1 MTLNISTLGGGS
13 GQPPII
19 IGLVKLLHDMNVN
32 INAVVGTWDSGG
44 SSGKLRDLYGI
55 MPPGDILK
63 CIMAFVPPDHR
74 NCSNMLLRRFD
85 ATYPKIYNH
94 NAGNLLLSSLEK
106 ETSPIAA
113 IRTLEKIVNAKGHVY
128 PITEHDTNLK
138 AEMTRVK
145 SVIVENEKEIGE
157 RLKNGYKITKLWL
170 DPNTD
175 KLPAL
180 DILERTDVLIISP
193 GSIFTSIIPHFTID
207 KIRKACKQ
215 IPIKIVCANFV
226 ERTLNTQE
234 FIDAMNIWT
243 GIEPTHAIF
252 NNNPITVKTYEE
264 ANLNPLTIP
273 EDCEISGVKC
283 ISRPIIKRHRRLIR
297 HDPKRT
303 ASAIFEILS
312 RKKVI

>member
-1 MTLNISTLGGGS
+1 MD
-13 GQPPII
+13 
-19 IGLVKLLHDMNVN
+19 VDV
-32 INAVVGTWDSGG
+32 NAVVGTWDSGG

-63 CIMAFVPPDHR
+63 CIMAFVPPKYRDY
-74 NCSNMLLRRFD
+74 SNMLLRRFD

-113 IRTLEKIVNAKGHVY
+113 IRSLEKIVNAKGHVY
-128 PITEHDTNLK
+128 PVTDHDTDLK

-170 DPNTD
+170 DNESD

-180 DILERTDVLIISP
+180 DILKKTDVLIISP
-193 GSIFTSIIPHFTID
+193 GSIFTSIMPHFTID
-207 KIRKACKQ
+207 EIRRACRNIPTKI
-215 IPIKIVCANFV
+215 ICANFV
-226 ERTLNTQE
+226 ERTLNADE

-252 NNNPITVKTYEE
+252 NSLPITVDTYKTTG
-264 ANLNPLTIP
+264 LDQLTIP
-273 EDCEISGVKC
+273 GDCTISGVKC
-283 ISRPIIKRHRRLIR
+283 ISRPIIKKHRKLIR

-312 RKKVI
+312 REKVI

>member
-1 MTLNISTLGGGS
+1 MTLKIATLGGGS

-19 IGLVKLLHDMNVN
+19 IGLIKLFHDMDID

-63 CIMAFVPPDHR
+63 CILAFVPPEYR
-74 NCSNMLLRRFD
+74 TSANMLLRRFD

-94 NAGNLLLSSLEK
+94 NAGNLLLTSLEK
-106 ETSPIAA
+106 ETTPTAA
-113 IRTLEKIVNAKGHVY
+113 IRTLEKIVNSRGHVY
-128 PITEHDTNLK
+128 PTTERDTNLK

-170 DPNTD
+170 EPITEN
-175 KLPAL
+175 LPAL
-180 DILERTDVLIISP
+180 DILKKTDVLIISP
-193 GSIFTSIIPHFTID
+193 GSIFTSIMPHFTINE
-207 KIRKACKQ
+207 IRIACKN
-215 IPIKIVCANFV
+215 IPTKIICGNFV
-226 ERTLNTQE
+226 ERTLNAEE

-252 NNNPITVKTYEE
+252 NSLPITVDTYKSEG
-264 ANLNPLTIP
+264 LNQLTI
-273 EDCEISGVKC
+273 ENDCEISGVKC
-283 ISRPIIKRHRRLIR
+283 ITRPIIKKYRNLIR

-303 ASAIFEILS
+303 AAAIFEILS
-312 RKKVI
+312 REKII